1 MDKSEQKR
9 LVMNWSRNADL
20 IESMQIES
28 LRRDGP
34 QNAILAL
41 ADVNR
46 IAISRHLPEPTSGLI
61 EMQRLFTKLRKK

>member
-1 MDKSEQKR
+1 MDQTERKR

-20 IESMQIES
+20 VETMQIES

-41 ADVNR
+41 SDVNLA
-46 IAISRHLPEPTSGLI
+46 AIIRHPPKPTSGLI
-61 EMQRLFTKLRKK
+61 EMQRLFSKLRKK